1 MEIVQVLV
9 QFHTMECQEY
19 VKNVQQIVEI
29 VKMELHAI
37 YANQDS
43 FYLAMIALINV
54 PVVLMNLL
62 QIVLIVSLL
71 VKIVILRQN
80 ALLVYLDLILMDL
93 SVKILVEMEN
103 MHLMVPVLTVV
114 LIAEFVIIILAMNAL
129 IIST

>member
-19 VKNVQQIVEI
+19 AKNVQQIVEI

-43 FYLAMIALINV
+43 FYLAMIVLINV
-54 PVVLMNLL
+54 LVVLMNLL

-103 MHLMVPVLTVV
+103 MR
-114 LIAEFVIIILAMNAL
+114 
-129 IIST
+129 